1 MRPHETIEER
11 TVVHRINM
19 ITMRGATTHQ
29 TSALEAVQRCT
40 RMDTIGSVVPRLLY
54 PAFVACSTKSRGK
67 AWKDLSRMTS
77 LSLASPRIYI
87 AAIARALSTLAST
100 EGYIVC
106 ATFLP
111 S

>member
-1 MRPHETIEER
+1 MRPER
-11 TVVHRINM
+11 TVMHLINTNT
-19 ITMRGATTHQ
+19 IREATAHQ
-29 TSALEAVQRCT
+29 TSALEAVQRYT
-40 RMDTIGSVVPRLLY
+40 HVDTIGSLIPR
-54 PAFVACSTKSRGK
+54 PPFVACSTKSRGK
-67 AWKDLSRMTS
+67 AWKYLSCMTS

-87 AAIARALSTLAST
+87 AAISSALSTLAST